1 MTEQRRQDEALLM
14 DFLAGRCTEA
24 AQDIHR
30 RLERDSRFRALHDD
44 IANALAGMRLA
55 PELEPPAD
63 LAARAMERIDRHH
76 RTEALVAREEL
87 HHRGFFRPTFSLRE
101 LAAAAVAAVVLVAV
115 FLPSMYQARRQAAA
129 NLCASHQGQ
138 LGAGISLYAEANN
151 GFLPAAS
158 APQGRWLPADGQGA
172 ASNSSGPFKLVSAGY
187 VPPVTFQCPA
197 VSGGSPAGF
206 ALQAGMNDFP
216 TGKFINYSYQHTLGG
231 GGICLSNPILAK
243 VAQDMAIL
251 ADETP
256 MFVDGRFRPDHLNAP
271 ASPNHSG
278 SGQNVLYLDMH
289 SQWADGPAVGVG
301 GDHIYLVK
309 GINNYRGDEA
319 PSEPTDSFLLPSY
332 TGGK

>member
-1 MTEQRRQDEALLM
+1 MSEQRRQDEALLM
-14 DFLAGRCTEA
+14 DFLAGHCDEA
-24 AQDIHR
+24 AGDIRR
-30 RLERDSRFRALHDD
+30 RLEQDRQFRALHDD

-55 PELEPPAD
+55 GELEPPAD
-63 LAARAMERIDRHH
+63 LAARAMRRIDRHR

-87 HHRGFFRPTFSLRE
+87 HRRSFFRPTFSMRE
-101 LAAAAVAAVVLVAV
+101 LAAAAVAAAVLVAV
-115 FLPSMYQARRQAAA
+115 FLPSMYQAHRQAAA
-129 NLCASHQGQ
+129 VSCASQQGQ
-138 LGAGISLYAEANN
+138 LGAGISLYTEANG
-151 GFLPAAS
+151 GFLPSAS
-158 APQGRWLPADGQGA
+158 APQGRWLPADGQG
-172 ASNSSGPFKLVSAGY
+172 GPFKLVSAGY

-197 VSGGSPAGF
+197 VTGGSPAGF

-231 GGICLSNPILAK
+231 DGICLSNPILAN

-256 MFVDGRFRPDHLNAP
+256 MFVDGRFRPDHLNATD
-271 ASPNHSG
+271 SPNHG
-278 SGQNVLYLDMH
+278 GTGQNVLYLDMH
-289 SQWADGPAVGVG
+289 SQWADSPTVGVG

-319 PSEPTDSFLLPSY
+319 PSEPTDSFLLPSF